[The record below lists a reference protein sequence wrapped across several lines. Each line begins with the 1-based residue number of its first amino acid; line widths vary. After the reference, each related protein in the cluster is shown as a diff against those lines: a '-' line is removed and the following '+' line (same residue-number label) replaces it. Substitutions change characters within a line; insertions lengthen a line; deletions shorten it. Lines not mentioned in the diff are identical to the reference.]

1 MFRRRDN
8 FVIVRRQKECH
19 LKYSSKII
27 NKAKIDGKITLNEIN
42 RLIPDN
48 ATPDEID
55 ELLGVLSRFGINIV
69 QNEKDEPVKKTKVRS
84 TVRPEEPIRA
94 YFKELAKYDL
104 LTKEEEYELAVKIET
119 GYHMIERQFI
129 AYPCAVRKLIETC
142 QQVELCHRSLDQ
154 VSRVEIEAMMDK
166 KTFWAERQ
174 RFVRRVKSIE
184 KDYDSLIGSYER
196 MERSSRKKKT
206 NLERRIFEREER
218 ILRKLNIL
226 SLQHSVI
233 NIAIGMFKENI
244 EKFNHIQ
251 KVLPRLRNKDEI
263 REYRKMR
270 RQIRKGLDANADRLA
285 HATMVVRDWEDVIN
299 RARQR
304 MIEGNMRLVISIA
317 KKYVNRGLEF
327 ADLVGEGN
335 NGLIKAVEKFD
346 YRKGY
351 KFSTYATWWIRQA
364 ITRAIGDQARTVR
377 VPAHILD
384 TMNKVARAQRDMIQD
399 LGREPTVEEISRR
412 LDIPTDKVRMAHN
425 ISLIPISLD
434 KPIDDE
440 ESSFVGDFIKDPLA
454 DSPSRRAAISVLKDR
469 FDDILRDLP
478 RREEKII
485 RLRFGLND
493 GLPKT
498 LEEVGQM
505 FNITRERVRQI
516 EAKALKKLRH
526 PTRLRKLQMYKD
538 LID

>member
-1 MFRRRDN
+1 VYERSDT
-8 FVIVRRQKECH
+8 
-19 LKYSSKII
+19 LKLSHKILD
-27 NKAKIDGKITLNEIN
+27 KAKADGKISLNDIN
-42 RLIPDN
+42 KILPEN
-48 ATPDEID
+48 ATPEEID
-55 ELLGVLSRFGINIV
+55 EILAALSQEGIAIV
-69 QNEKDEPVKKTKVRS
+69 QEGKKEPAKRPTAKKS
-84 TVRPEEPIRA
+84 LRPEEPIRA

-119 GYHMIERQFI
+119 GYRMIERQFLP
-129 AYPCAVRKLIETC
+129 YPCAIRKILDVC
-142 QQVELCHRSLDQ
+142 RQVELCHRSLDQ

-166 KTFWAERQ
+166 RTFWAERQ

-184 KDYDSLIGSYER
+184 RDYNSLITLYKR
-196 MERSSRKKKT
+196 YRKEKAKSI
-206 NLERRIFEREER
+206 EWRIFEKEER
-218 ILRKLNIL
+218 ILRKLNVL
-226 SLQHSVI
+226 SLQHSVV
-233 NIAIGMFKENI
+233 NIAINHFKESLAQLRHI
-244 EKFNHIQ
+244 EKVIP
-251 KVLPRLRNKDEI
+251 KLRNKDEI
-263 REYRKMR
+263 KSHNKQR
-270 RQIRKGLDANADRLA
+270 RVLIKELNVGYDGIGDTVMIVN
-285 HATMVVRDWEDVIN
+285 TWESLIN

-384 TMNKVARAQRDMIQD
+384 TMNKVARAKRDMIQD
-399 LGREPTVEEISRR
+399 LGREPTVEEIAGQ

-469 FDDILRDLP
+469 FSDILRDLP
-478 RREEKII
+478 KREERII

-498 LEEVGQM
+498 LEEVGRM

>member
-1 MFRRRDN
+1 MRA
-8 FVIVRRQKECH
+8 H
-19 LKYSSKII
+19 YSNEIFE
-27 NKAKIDGKITLNEIN
+27 KAKAEGKISLNDIDK
-42 RLIPDN
+42 LIPDN

-55 ELLGVLSRFGINIV
+55 KVLDLLSRSGITIV
-69 QNEKDEPVKKTKVRS
+69 QEGKEVGPRRRVKKTLK
-84 TVRPEEPIRA
+84 PEEPIRA
-94 YFKELAKYDL
+94 YFRELAKYDL

-119 GYHMIERQFI
+119 GYRMIERQFLPF
-129 AYPCAVRKLIETC
+129 PCAINKLLEVC
-142 QQVELCHRSLDQ
+142 KQVEESHRSLDQ
-154 VSRVEIEAMMDK
+154 VCRVEIEAMMDK
-166 KTFWAERQ
+166 RAFWAERQ
-174 RFVRRVKSIE
+174 RFIRRVKSIE
-184 KDYDSLIGSYER
+184 KDYASLLKLYKKYQR
-196 MERSSRKKKT
+196 DRSRP
-206 NLERRIFEREER
+206 LEWRIFEKEER
-218 ILRKLNIL
+218 ILRKLSIL
-226 SLQHSVI
+226 SLQHSVV
-233 NIAIGMFKENI
+233 NSAIQTFKERI
-244 EKFNHIQ
+244 SRYEKVM
-251 KVLPRLRNKDEI
+251 KTLPRLRNPEEIKSYSKEKRTLLFELGGAKDNLYGTLKI
-263 REYRKMR
+263 
-270 RQIRKGLDANADRLA
+270 INA
-285 HATMVVRDWEDVIN
+285 WEDLIN

-399 LGREPTVEEISRR
+399 LGREPTVEEIADK

-440 ESSFVGDFIKDPLA
+440 ESSFVGDFISDPMA
-454 DSPSRRAAISVLKDR
+454 DSPSRRAAISILKDR
-469 FDDILRDLP
+469 FNEVLKDLP

-493 GLPKT
+493 GMPRT
-498 LEEVGQM
+498 LEEVGRM

>member
-1 MFRRRDN
+1 M
-8 FVIVRRQKECH
+8 
-19 LKYSSKII
+19 KYSRKIFDKAKAAGKISLGDI
-27 NKAKIDGKITLNEIN
+27 NK
-42 RLIPDN
+42 LIPEK
-48 ATPDEID
+48 ATAEEID
-55 ELLGVLSRFGINIV
+55 EVLAVLSRHGITIV
-69 QNEKDEPVKKTKVRS
+69 QGGKQQPVKRATTNRRL
-84 TVRPEEPIRA
+84 RPEEPIRA

-119 GYHMIERQFI
+119 GYRMIERQFLPF
-129 AYPCAVRKLIETC
+129 PCAIRAILETC
-142 QQVELCHRSLDQ
+142 RQVELCHKSLDQ
-154 VSRVEIEAMMDK
+154 ISRVEIEAMMDK
-166 KTFWAERQ
+166 RTFWGERQ

-184 KDYDSLIGSYER
+184 RDYTSLILLYKKY
-196 MERSSRKKKT
+196 RKDKSKT
-206 NLERRIFEREER
+206 AEWRIFEKEER
-218 ILRKLNIL
+218 ILRKLSIL
-226 SLQHSVI
+226 SLQHSVV
-233 NIAIGMFKENI
+233 NIAINAFHDRI
-244 EKFNHIQ
+244 TRLSRVL
-251 KVLPRLRNKDEI
+251 KVLPKLRNKEEIQTCTKEKRALVKELNIDNSNIDE
-263 REYRKMR
+263 
-270 RQIRKGLDANADRLA
+270 A
-285 HATMVVRDWEDVIN
+285 VRIMGAWEDLIN

-384 TMNKVARAQRDMIQD
+384 TMNKVARAQRDMFQD
-399 LGREPTVEEISRR
+399 LGREPTVEEIAIR

-469 FDDILRDLP
+469 FNEILRDLP
-478 RREEKII
+478 KREEKII

-493 GLPKT
+493 GMPKT
-498 LEEVGQM
+498 LEEVGRM

-526 PTRLRKLQMYKD
+526 PTRIRKLQMYKD

>member
-1 MFRRRDN
+1 
-8 FVIVRRQKECH
+8 
-19 LKYSSKII
+19 
-27 NKAKIDGKITLNEIN
+27 
-42 RLIPDN
+42 
-48 ATPDEID
+48 
-55 ELLGVLSRFGINIV
+55 
-69 QNEKDEPVKKTKVRS
+69 
-84 TVRPEEPIRA
+84 
-94 YFKELAKYDL
+94 
-104 LTKEEEYELAVKIET
+104 
-119 GYHMIERQFI
+119 
-129 AYPCAVRKLIETC
+129 
-142 QQVELCHRSLDQ
+142 
-154 VSRVEIEAMMDK
+154 
-166 KTFWAERQ
+166 
-174 RFVRRVKSIE
+174 
-184 KDYDSLIGSYER
+184 
-196 MERSSRKKKT
+196 
-206 NLERRIFEREER
+206 
-218 ILRKLNIL
+218 
-226 SLQHSVI
+226 
-233 NIAIGMFKENI
+233 
-244 EKFNHIQ
+244 
-251 KVLPRLRNKDEI
+251 
-263 REYRKMR
+263 
-270 RQIRKGLDANADRLA
+270 
-285 HATMVVRDWEDVIN
+285 
-299 RARQR
+299 

-399 LGREPTVEEISRR
+399 LGREPTVEEIAGR

-469 FDDILRDLP
+469 FNEILKDLP
-478 RREEKII
+478 KREEKII

>member
-1 MFRRRDN
+1 M
-8 FVIVRRQKECH
+8 
-19 LKYSSKII
+19 KYSQKILK
-27 NKAKIDGKITLNEIN
+27 KAKEKGSISLNEIN
-42 RLIPDN
+42 KLIPDN

-55 ELLGVLSRFGINIV
+55 EILHVLSRYGISIV
-69 QNEKDEPVKKTKVRS
+69 QEGEKPPVRKRPKT
-84 TVRPEEPIRA
+84 TLRPEEPIRA

-119 GYHMIERQFI
+119 GYRMIERQFLH
-129 AYPCAVRKLIETC
+129 YPCAVSKLMEVC
-142 QQVELCHRSLDQ
+142 KQVEQCHKSLDQ
-154 VSRVEIEAMMDK
+154 VSRVEIESMMDK
-166 KTFWAERQ
+166 RSFWAERQ
-174 RFVRRVKSIE
+174 RFIRRVKSIQRDYVSLLQLYKRYRRDKSKTTEWRAFE
-184 KDYDSLIGSYER
+184 K
-196 MERSSRKKKT
+196 
-206 NLERRIFEREER
+206 EER
-218 ILRKLNIL
+218 ILRKLSVL
-226 SLQHSVI
+226 ALQHGVVNS
-233 NIAIGMFKENI
+233 AILTFKEKLERLRKV
-244 EKFNHIQ
+244 EKT
-251 KVLPRLRNKDEI
+251 LPRLRNKTEI
-263 REYRKMR
+263 NTYTKER
-270 RQIRKGLDANADRLA
+270 RMLNNELGGNHGCVGETIKIVSA
-285 HATMVVRDWEDVIN
+285 WEDLIN

-399 LGREPTVEEISRR
+399 LGREPTVEEVANR
-412 LDIPTDKVRMAHN
+412 LEIPTDKVRMAHN

-440 ESSFVGDFIKDPLA
+440 ESSFVGDFISDPMA
-454 DSPSRRAAISVLKDR
+454 DSPSRRAAISILKDR
-469 FDDILRDLP
+469 FTDILRDLP
-478 RREEKII
+478 KREEKII

-493 GLPKT
+493 GMPRT
-498 LEEVGQM
+498 LEEVGRM

-516 EAKALKKLRH
+516 ESKALKKLRH

>member
-1 MFRRRDN
+1 M
-8 FVIVRRQKECH
+8 
-19 LKYSSKII
+19 KYSWKILE
-27 NKAKIDGKITLNEIN
+27 KAKSTGKITIN
-42 RLIPDN
+42 DINKIIPEKASPDKI
-48 ATPDEID
+48 DEILAD
-55 ELLGVLSRFGINIV
+55 LSRQGIAIV
-69 QNEKDEPVKKTKVRS
+69 QDEKQEPVRRTKAKKS
-84 TVRPEEPIRA
+84 LRPEEPIRA

-119 GYHMIERQFI
+119 GYRMIERQFLP
-129 AYPCAVRKLIETC
+129 YPCAVNKLLEICRE
-142 QQVELCHRSLDQ
+142 VEQCHRSLDQ
-154 VSRVEIEAMMDK
+154 ISRVEIEAIMDK
-166 KTFWAERQ
+166 RTFWAERQ

-184 KDYDSLIGSYER
+184 RDYQSLIKLYRRYRKER
-196 MERSSRKKKT
+196 ARAIEW
-206 NLERRIFEREER
+206 RIFEKEER
-218 ILRKLNIL
+218 ILRKLTVL
-226 SLQHSVI
+226 SLQHSVM
-233 NIAIGMFKENI
+233 NIAILTFKERI
-244 EKFNHIQ
+244 A
-251 KVLPRLRNKDEI
+251 RLRKVEKTLPKLRRTDEI
-263 REYRKMR
+263 KAYTKER
-270 RQIRKGLDANADRLA
+270 RSLLKELNVDSTDIDD
-285 HATMVVRDWEDVIN
+285 TFMIVRTWEDLIN

-384 TMNKVARAQRDMIQD
+384 TMNKVARAKRDMIQD
-399 LGREPTVEEISRR
+399 LGREPTVEEIAGR
-412 LDIPTDKVRMAHN
+412 LEIPTDKVRMAHN

-469 FDDILRDLP
+469 FDGILRDLP
-478 RREEKII
+478 KREEKII

>member
-1 MFRRRDN
+1 MK
-8 FVIVRRQKECH
+8 IKKGL
-19 LKYSSKII
+19 LKTKDSKKII
-27 NKAKIDGKITLNEIN
+27 EKAKSEGSISLGEVDK
-42 RLIPDN
+42 LIPDN
-48 ATPDEID
+48 ATAEDID
-55 ELLGVLSRFGINIV
+55 KILDTLSNYGITIV
-69 QNEKDEPVKKTKVRS
+69 QEGKEHTARRRPKT
-84 TVRPEEPIRA
+84 TLRPEEPIRA

-119 GYHMIERQFI
+119 GYRMIERQFLP
-129 AYPCAVRKLIETC
+129 YPCTVSKLIEIC
-142 QQVELCHRSLDQ
+142 KQVEFCHRSLDQ
-154 VSRVEIEAMMDK
+154 ISRIEIEAMMDK
-166 KTFWAERQ
+166 RAFWAERQ

-184 KDYDSLIGSYER
+184 KDYGSLHQLYKK
-196 MERSSRKKKT
+196 SRRDKSKT
-206 NLERRIFEREER
+206 LEWRIFEKEER
-218 ILRKLNIL
+218 ILRKLTIL
-226 SLQHSVI
+226 SLQHAVVNS
-233 NIAIGMFKENI
+233 AIQAFKENI
-244 EKFNHIQ
+244 ARLEK
-251 KVLPRLRNKDEI
+251 VVRTLPRLRNADEI
-263 REYRKMR
+263 KQYKKEKKLLNIALGGDHNDINETSRIVK
-270 RQIRKGLDANADRLA
+270 A
-285 HATMVVRDWEDVIN
+285 WEDLIN

-399 LGREPTVEEISRR
+399 LGREPTVEEIADR

-425 ISLIPISLD
+425 IALIPISLD

-440 ESSFVGDFIKDPLA
+440 ESSFVGDFISDPMG
-454 DSPSRRAAISVLKDR
+454 DSPSRRAAISILKDR
-469 FDDILRDLP
+469 FNDILRDLP
-478 RREEKII
+478 KREEKII

-493 GLPKT
+493 GMPRT
-498 LEEVGQM
+498 LEEVGRM

>member
-1 MFRRRDN
+1 MKFSR
-8 FVIVRRQKECH
+8 
-19 LKYSSKII
+19 KIF
-27 NKAKIDGKITLNEIN
+27 NKAKSIGKISLNDIN
-42 RLIPDN
+42 KLIPDK
-48 ATPDEID
+48 ATPEEID
-55 ELLGVLSRFGINIV
+55 EILAVLSKHDITIV
-69 QNEKDEPVKKTKVRS
+69 QQGKKLPAKRPRPKTS
-84 TVRPEEPIRA
+84 LRPEEPIRA

-119 GYHMIERQFI
+119 GYRMIERQFLPF
-129 AYPCAVRKLIETC
+129 PCAIHKILETC
-142 QQVELCHRSLDQ
+142 RLVEQCHKTLDQ
-154 VSRVEIEAMMDK
+154 ISRVEIEAMMDK
-166 KTFWAERQ
+166 RTFWAERQ
-174 RFVRRVKSIE
+174 RFVRRVKSIQ
-184 KDYDSLIGSYER
+184 KDYDSLIQFYKKY
-196 MERSSRKKKT
+196 RKDKSKT
-206 NLERRIFEREER
+206 VEWRIFEKEER
-218 ILRKLNIL
+218 ILRKFSIL
-226 SLQHSVI
+226 SLQHTVV
-233 NIAIGMFKENI
+233 NIAIHIFKERI
-244 EKFNHIQ
+244 EMLKQVEKI
-251 KVLPRLRNKDEI
+251 LPKLRNKDEI
-263 REYRKMR
+263 YLYTKQR
-270 RQIRKGLDANADRLA
+270 RFLLKELNIDSNSIKETLMIVGS
-285 HATMVVRDWEDVIN
+285 WEDLIN

-384 TMNKVARAQRDMIQD
+384 TMNKVARAKRDMIQD
-399 LGREPTVEEISRR
+399 LGREPTVEEIANR
-412 LDIPTDKVRMAHN
+412 LEIPTDKVRMAHN

-469 FDDILRDLP
+469 FNEILRDLP
-478 RREEKII
+478 KREEKII

-498 LEEVGQM
+498 LEEVGQL

>member
-1 MFRRRDN
+1 
-8 FVIVRRQKECH
+8 
-19 LKYSSKII
+19 LKYSKTILA
-27 NKAKIDGKITLNEIN
+27 KAKEKGKISLNEIN
-42 RLIPDN
+42 KLIPEK

-55 ELLGVLSRFGINIV
+55 EILSVLSNYGIKIV
-69 QNEKDEPVKKTKVRS
+69 QEGKKAAPEHRRIKGKL
-84 TVRPEEPIRA
+84 RPEEPIRA

-119 GYHMIERQFI
+119 GYRMIARQFLP
-129 AYPCAVRKLIETC
+129 YPCAFNKLIDLCRQVETC
-142 QQVELCHRSLDQ
+142 QKNLDQ
-154 VSRVEIEAMMDK
+154 ISRVELEAMMDK
-166 KTFWAERQ
+166 RAFWAERQ
-174 RFVRRVKSIE
+174 RFVRRVKSI
-184 KDYDSLIGSYER
+184 DRDFHSLIKLYKR
-196 MERSSRKKKT
+196 SRKDKSKAV
-206 NLERRIFEREER
+206 EWRIFEREER
-218 ILRKLNIL
+218 ILRKLTNL
-226 SLQHSVI
+226 SLQHGVVNSTI
-233 NIAIGMFKENI
+233 QTFKAKI
-244 EKFNHIQ
+244 SRFK
-251 KVLPRLRNKDEI
+251 KVVKTIPRLRNKHEI
-263 REYRKMR
+263 YLYTKERK
-270 RQIRKGLDANADRLA
+270 ILKKELGADHDHIGETL
-285 HATMVVRDWEDVIN
+285 MIINSWEDLIN

-399 LGREPTVEEISRR
+399 LGREPTVEEIAMR

-440 ESSFVGDFIKDPLA
+440 ESSFVGDFIGDPMA
-454 DSPSRRAAISVLKDR
+454 DSPSRRAAIAILKDR

-478 RREEKII
+478 KREEKII

-493 GLPKT
+493 GMPRT
-498 LEEVGQM
+498 LEEVGRM

-516 EAKALKKLRH
+516 ESKALKKLRH

>member
-1 MFRRRDN
+1 MVKFS
-8 FVIVRRQKECH
+8 QKI
-19 LKYSSKII
+19 LDR
-27 NKAKIDGKITLNEIN
+27 AKEQGRISLNEIN
-42 RLIPDN
+42 KLIPDN
-48 ATPDEID
+48 ATPEEID
-55 ELLGVLSRFGINIV
+55 EILEELSKYGISIV
-69 QNEKDEPVKKTKVRS
+69 QEGEEAPERRRVKPTL
-84 TVRPEEPIRA
+84 RPEEPIRA

-119 GYHMIERQFI
+119 GYRMIERQFLH
-129 AYPCAVRKLIETC
+129 YPCTINKLIELC
-142 QQVELCHRSLDQ
+142 KQVEMCHRSLDQ
-154 VSRVEIEAMMDK
+154 VSRVEIESMMDK
-166 KTFWAERQ
+166 RAFWAERQ
-174 RFVRRVKSIE
+174 RFIRRVKSIQ
-184 KDYDSLIGSYER
+184 KDYTSLLHLYRRYRKDRSKT
-196 MERSSRKKKT
+196 MEWR
-206 NLERRIFEREER
+206 LFEKEER
-218 ILRKLNIL
+218 ILRKLAVL
-226 SLQHSVI
+226 SLQHGVV
-233 NIAIGMFKENI
+233 NAAILSFKDKI
-244 EKFNHIQ
+244 TRLEKVE
-251 KVLPRLRNKDEI
+251 KTLPRLRNQTEMSLLTKE
-263 REYRKMR
+263 RKVL
-270 RQIRKGLDANADRLA
+270 ISELNVDHNSIHDTINIVTA
-285 HATMVVRDWEDVIN
+285 WEDLIN
-299 RARQR
+299 RARER

-399 LGREPTVEEISRR
+399 LGREPTVEEIADR

-440 ESSFVGDFIKDPLA
+440 ESSFVGDFISDPMA
-454 DSPSRRAAISVLKDR
+454 DSPSRSAAISILKDR

-478 RREEKII
+478 KREEKII

-493 GLPKT
+493 GFPRT
-498 LEEVGQM
+498 LEEVGRM

-516 EAKALKKLRH
+516 ESKALKKLRH
-526 PTRLRKLQMYKD
+526 PTRLRKLQMYRD

>member
-1 MFRRRDN
+1 M
-8 FVIVRRQKECH
+8 
-19 LKYSSKII
+19 KYSRKIFEKAKSAGKISLNDI
-27 NKAKIDGKITLNEIN
+27 NK
-42 RLIPDN
+42 LIPEK
-48 ATPDEID
+48 ATPEEID
-55 ELLGVLSRFGINIV
+55 EILAVLSRQGISIV
-69 QNEKDEPVKKTKVRS
+69 QDEKKEPAKRLRSKKSLK
-84 TVRPEEPIRA
+84 PEEPIRA
-94 YFKELAKYDL
+94 YFRELAKYDL

-119 GYHMIERQFI
+119 GYRMIERQFLP
-129 AYPCAVRKLIETC
+129 YPCAVRKLLEIC
-142 QQVELCHRSLDQ
+142 RQVELCHKSLDQ
-154 VSRVEIEAMMDK
+154 ISRVEIEAMMDK
-166 KTFWAERQ
+166 RTFWAERQ

-184 KDYDSLIGSYER
+184 KDYDSLLALY
-196 MERSSRKKKT
+196 KKYKKDKSKAI
-206 NLERRIFEREER
+206 EWRIFEKEER
-218 ILRKLNIL
+218 ILRKLSIL
-226 SLQHSVI
+226 SLQHSVV
-233 NIAIGMFKENI
+233 NVAIYTFKEKI
-244 EKFNHIQ
+244 ERLK
-251 KVLPRLRNKDEI
+251 KVEKTLPKLRNKDEI
-263 REYRKMR
+263 KAYTKERKSLL
-270 RQIRKGLDANADRLA
+270 KELNADTDGINETL
-285 HATMVVRDWEDVIN
+285 MIVRTWENLIN

-384 TMNKVARAQRDMIQD
+384 TMNKVARAKRDMIQD
-399 LGREPTVEEISRR
+399 LGREPTVEEIAGR

-469 FDDILRDLP
+469 FNDILKDLP

-498 LEEVGQM
+498 LEEVGRM

>member
-1 MFRRRDN
+1 M
-8 FVIVRRQKECH
+8 KM
-19 LKYSSKII
+19 KYSQKLLD
-27 NKAKIDGKITLNEIN
+27 KAKKRGTISLNDVN
-42 RLIPDN
+42 KLIPDK
-48 ATPDEID
+48 ATPEEID
-55 ELLGVLSRFGINIV
+55 EILSILGRFGISIV
-69 QNEKDEPVKKTKVRS
+69 HAGKKRPAKRRLKT

-119 GYHMIERQFI
+119 GYRMIERQFLP
-129 AYPCAVRKLIETC
+129 YPCAINDLLETC
-142 QQVELCHRSLDQ
+142 KQVEQCHRSLDQ
-154 VSRVEIEAMMDK
+154 ISRVEIEAMMDK
-166 KTFWAERQ
+166 RAFWAERQ
-174 RFVRRVKSIE
+174 RFVRRVKSIG
-184 KDYDSLIGSYER
+184 KDYGSLIQLYKKYR
-196 MERSSRKKKT
+196 RDRSKAI
-206 NLERRIFEREER
+206 EWRIFEKEER
-218 ILRKLNIL
+218 ILRKLAVL
-226 SLQHSVI
+226 SLQHSVVNNAI
-233 NIAIGMFKENI
+233 QTFKDKIARMD
-244 EKFNHIQ
+244 
-251 KVLPRLRNKDEI
+251 KVERTIPRLRNKHEI
-263 REYRKMR
+263 QSYTKERKKLRGELGNDHGSLREALM
-270 RQIRKGLDANADRLA
+270 IVNE
-285 HATMVVRDWEDVIN
+285 WENLIN

-384 TMNKVARAQRDMIQD
+384 TMNKVARAKRDMVQD
-399 LGREPTVEEISRR
+399 LGREPTVEEIANR

-440 ESSFVGDFIKDPLA
+440 ESSFVGDFISDPMA
-454 DSPSRRAAISVLKDR
+454 DSPSRRAAISILKDR
-469 FDDILRDLP
+469 FNDILRDLP
-478 RREEKII
+478 KREERII

-493 GLPKT
+493 GLPRT
-498 LEEVGQM
+498 LEEVGRM

>member
-1 MFRRRDN
+1 
-8 FVIVRRQKECH
+8 V
-19 LKYSSKII
+19 KYSQKIFD
-27 NKAKIDGKITLNEIN
+27 KAKEQGRITLNEIN
-42 RLIPDN
+42 KLIPDN
-48 ATPDEID
+48 VSPEEID
-55 ELLGVLSRFGINIV
+55 EILDLLARYGITIV
-69 QNEKDEPVKKTKVRS
+69 QEAEEEVVRPPVVKTAVK
-84 TVRPEEPIRA
+84 PEEPIRA
-94 YFKELAKYDL
+94 YFRELARYDL
-104 LTKEEEYELAVKIET
+104 LTKDEEYELAVKIET
-119 GYHMIERQFI
+119 GYRMIERQFLS
-129 AYPCAVRKLIETC
+129 YPCTINKLIEIC
-142 QQVELCHRSLDQ
+142 KQVEQCRRSLDQ

-166 KTFWAERQ
+166 HAFWAERQ
-174 RFVRRVKSIE
+174 RFIRRVKSIE
-184 KDYDSLIGSYER
+184 KDYKSLILFYKKH
-196 MERSSRKKKT
+196 RKDKSKSI
-206 NLERRIFEREER
+206 EWRIFEKEER
-218 ILRKLNIL
+218 ILRKLSVL
-226 SLQHSVI
+226 SLQHGVVNAGI
-233 NIAIGMFKENI
+233 QVFKDSISRFEHL
-244 EKFNHIQ
+244 EKLI
-251 KVLPRLRNKDEI
+251 PRLRNQTEITGAIKDRRNLMKEI
-263 REYRKMR
+263 NPDSNRNHETLM
-270 RQIRKGLDANADRLA
+270 IVEN
-285 HATMVVRDWEDVIN
+285 WEDLIN

-399 LGREPTVEEISRR
+399 LGREPTVEEIADH
-412 LDIPTDKVRMAHN
+412 LDIPTDKVRIAQN

-440 ESSFVGDFIKDPLA
+440 ESSFVGDFISDPMA
-454 DSPSRRAAISVLKDR
+454 DSPSRRAAISILKDR
-469 FDDILRDLP
+469 FNEILNDLP
-478 RREEKII
+478 KREKKII

-493 GLPKT
+493 GLPRT
-498 LEEVGQM
+498 LEEVGHM

-516 EAKALKKLRH
+516 EAKALRKLRH

-538 LID
+538 LIEME

>member
-1 MFRRRDN
+1 
-8 FVIVRRQKECH
+8 
-19 LKYSSKII
+19 
-27 NKAKIDGKITLNEIN
+27 
-42 RLIPDN
+42 
-48 ATPDEID
+48 
-55 ELLGVLSRFGINIV
+55 
-69 QNEKDEPVKKTKVRS
+69 KTKVKT

-119 GYHMIERQFI
+119 GYNMIERQFL
-129 AYPCAVRKLIETC
+129 AYPCAINKLLEIC
-142 QQVELCHRSLDQ
+142 KQVELCHKSLDQ
-154 VSRVEIEAMMDK
+154 ISRVEIEAMMDK
-166 KTFWAERQ
+166 RTFWAERQ
-174 RFVRRVKSIE
+174 RFVRRVKSIG
-184 KDYDSLIGSYER
+184 KDYNSLVDSYHKFR
-196 MERSSRKKKT
+196 AKKNK
-206 NLERRIFEREER
+206 NLEWRIFEKEER
-218 ILRKLNIL
+218 ILRKLNAL
-226 SLQHSVI
+226 SLQHSVF
-233 NIAIGMFKENI
+233 NVAISEFKENT
-244 EKFNHIQ
+244 EKLNHIQ

-263 REYRKMR
+263 RECQKIR
-270 RQIRKGLDANADRLA
+270 RQIVKGLNVDGKSLVN
-285 HATMVVRDWEDVIN
+285 TIMVVRNWEDLIN

-399 LGREPTVEEISRR
+399 LGREPTVEEIASR

-478 RREEKII
+478 KREEKII

-493 GLPKT
+493 GIPKT
-498 LEEVGQM
+498 LEEVGRM

>member
-1 MFRRRDN
+1 
-8 FVIVRRQKECH
+8 
-19 LKYSSKII
+19 LKYSRKIFD
-27 NKAKIDGKITLNEIN
+27 KAKVAGKITLADIN
-42 RLIPDN
+42 KLIPEK
-48 ATPDEID
+48 ATAEEID
-55 ELLGVLSRFGINIV
+55 EILAVLSRQGITIV
-69 QNEKDEPVKKTKVRS
+69 QDGKEKPVKRARAKRS
-84 TVRPEEPIRA
+84 LRPEEPIRA

-119 GYHMIERQFI
+119 GYRMIERQFLPF
-129 AYPCAVRKLIETC
+129 PCAIRAILETC
-142 QQVELCHRSLDQ
+142 RQVELCHKSLDQ
-154 VSRVEIEAMMDK
+154 ISRVEIEAMMDK
-166 KTFWAERQ
+166 RTFWGERQ

-184 KDYDSLIGSYER
+184 RDYTSLIQLY
-196 MERSSRKKKT
+196 RKYRKDNSKST
-206 NLERRIFEREER
+206 EWRIFEKEER
-218 ILRKLNIL
+218 ILRKLAVL
-226 SLQHSVI
+226 SLQHSVV
-233 NIAIGMFKENI
+233 NIAIHTFKEKI
-244 EKFNHIQ
+244 ERFT
-251 KVLPRLRNKDEI
+251 KVLKILPKLRNKEEI
-263 REYRKMR
+263 QSYTKER
-270 RQIRKGLDANADRLA
+270 RFLVKELNLDNNSINE
-285 HATMVVRDWEDVIN
+285 TVMIIGTWEDLIN

-399 LGREPTVEEISRR
+399 LGREPTVEEIAHR

-469 FDDILRDLP
+469 FNDILRDLP
-478 RREEKII
+478 KREEKII

-493 GLPKT
+493 GMPKT
-498 LEEVGQM
+498 LEEVGRM

-526 PTRLRKLQMYKD
+526 PTRIRKLQMYKD

>member
-1 MFRRRDN
+1 
-8 FVIVRRQKECH
+8 VKYTQKI
-19 LKYSSKII
+19 LA
-27 NKAKIDGKITLNEIN
+27 KAKEQGRISLNEIN
-42 RLIPDN
+42 KLIPDN
-48 ATPDEID
+48 ATPEEID
-55 ELLGVLSRFGINIV
+55 DILHTLSRYGISILSDGEQV
-69 QNEKDEPVKKTKVRS
+69 PERKRVKT
-84 TVRPEEPIRA
+84 TLRPEEPIRA

-104 LTKEEEYELAVKIET
+104 LTKEEEYELAVKIDT
-119 GYHMIERQFI
+119 GYRMIARQFLH
-129 AYPCAVRKLIETC
+129 YPCAINKLIDVC
-142 QQVELCHRSLDQ
+142 RQVEYCHRSLDQ
-154 VSRVEIEAMMDK
+154 VSRVEIEAMVDK
-166 KTFWAERQ
+166 RAFWAERQ
-174 RFVRRVKSIE
+174 RFIRRVKSIQ
-184 KDYDSLIGSYER
+184 KDYMSLLHFYKKY
-196 MERSSRKKKT
+196 RKDKSKT
-206 NLERRIFEREER
+206 VEWRIFEKEER
-218 ILRKLNIL
+218 ILRKLSVL
-226 SLQHSVI
+226 SLQHGVV
-233 NIAIGMFKENI
+233 NTAIYTFKEKI
-244 EKFNHIQ
+244 TRLGRVK
-251 KVLPRLRNKDEI
+251 KTLPRLRNQREI
-263 REYRKMR
+263 NTYMRER
-270 RQIRKGLDANADRLA
+270 RTLTNELGGNHGHVAETMQIVTA
-285 HATMVVRDWEDVIN
+285 WENLIN

-399 LGREPTVEEISRR
+399 LGREPTVEEVAHR

-425 ISLIPISLD
+425 IALIPVSLD

-440 ESSFVGDFIKDPLA
+440 ESSFVGDFISDPMA
-454 DSPSRRAAISVLKDR
+454 DSPSRRAAISILKDR
-469 FDDILRDLP
+469 FTDILKDLP
-478 RREEKII
+478 KREEKII

-493 GLPKT
+493 GMPKT
-498 LEEVGQM
+498 LEEVGRM

-516 EAKALKKLRH
+516 ESKALKKLRH
-526 PTRLRKLQMYKD
+526 PTRLRRLQMYKD

>member
-1 MFRRRDN
+1 M
-8 FVIVRRQKECH
+8 K
-19 LKYSSKII
+19 LKYSQKIFDKAKSRGKISLKDI
-27 NKAKIDGKITLNEIN
+27 NK
-42 RLIPDN
+42 LIPDKVT
-48 ATPDEID
+48 AEEID
-55 ELLGVLSRFGINIV
+55 EILAVLSKHGITIV
-69 QNEKDEPVKKTKVRS
+69 QDDKEEPVKRTRVKRTL
-84 TVRPEEPIRA
+84 RPEEPIRA

-119 GYHMIERQFI
+119 GYRMIERQFLP
-129 AYPCAVRKLIETC
+129 YPCAIHKLLEIC
-142 QQVELCHRSLDQ
+142 RQVELCHKSLDQ
-154 VSRVEIEAMMDK
+154 ISRVEIEAMMDK
-166 KTFWAERQ
+166 RTFWAERQ

-184 KDYDSLIGSYER
+184 KDYNSFIKLYKKY
-196 MERSSRKKKT
+196 RKDKSKT
-206 NLERRIFEREER
+206 VEWRIFEKEER
-218 ILRKLNIL
+218 ILRKVSVL

-233 NIAIGMFKENI
+233 NIAIHVFKEKI
-244 EKFNHIQ
+244 TRLSKLEKT
-251 KVLPRLRNKDEI
+251 LPKLRNKDEI
-263 REYRKMR
+263 KAYTKER
-270 RQIRKGLDANADRLA
+270 RVLVKDLNLQSNNIKE
-285 HATMVVRDWEDVIN
+285 TMMIVRTWESLIN

-384 TMNKVARAQRDMIQD
+384 TMNKVARAKRDMIQD
-399 LGREPTVEEISRR
+399 LGREPTVEEIAGR

-440 ESSFVGDFIKDPLA
+440 ESSFVGDFIRDPLA

-469 FDDILRDLP
+469 FNNILKDLP
-478 RREEKII
+478 KREEKII

-493 GLPKT
+493 GMPKT
-498 LEEVGQM
+498 LEEVGRM

>member
-1 MFRRRDN
+1 
-8 FVIVRRQKECH
+8 VK
-19 LKYSSKII
+19 LKFSRKIF
-27 NKAKIDGKITLNEIN
+27 NKAKSAGKISLKDIN
-42 RLIPDN
+42 KLIPDKT
-48 ATPDEID
+48 TPEEID
-55 ELLGVLSRFGINIV
+55 EILAILSKHNITIV
-69 QNEKDEPVKKTKVRS
+69 QQGKKAPAKRARPKTS
-84 TVRPEEPIRA
+84 LRPEEPIRA

-119 GYHMIERQFI
+119 GYRMIERQFLPF
-129 AYPCAVRKLIETC
+129 PCAIHEILEICR
-142 QQVELCHRSLDQ
+142 QVEQCHKSLDQ
-154 VSRVEIEAMMDK
+154 ISRVEIEAMMDK
-166 KTFWAERQ
+166 RTFWAERQ
-174 RFVRRVKSIE
+174 RFVRRVKSIQ
-184 KDYDSLIGSYER
+184 KDYDSLIQLYKKY
-196 MERSSRKKKT
+196 RKDKSKT
-206 NLERRIFEREER
+206 IEWRIFEKEER
-218 ILRKLNIL
+218 ILRKLSIL
-226 SLQHSVI
+226 SLQHNVV
-233 NIAIGMFKENI
+233 NVAIHIFKERI
-244 EKFNHIQ
+244 ERLKIVE
-251 KVLPRLRNKDEI
+251 KTLPKLRNKDEI
-263 REYRKMR
+263 SIHTKERRSLLKELSIDSNIREETLM
-270 RQIRKGLDANADRLA
+270 IVGS
-285 HATMVVRDWEDVIN
+285 WESLIN

-399 LGREPTVEEISRR
+399 LGREPTVEEIAGR

-469 FDDILRDLP
+469 FNEILKDLP
-478 RREEKII
+478 KREEKII